1 MALSAFAASQAAV
14 PIAAIA
20 AAAVALAKGG
30 PRQPAPLESIN
41 APFKQVDF
49 SDLPALRR
57 YSARDGTSLAWRAY
71 LPHASAPQ
79 ACVVLI
85 HGSSASSASLHPLA
99 RQFAAAGYAACVPD
113 IRGHGESGRK
123 GTIAYIG
130 QLEDDLEDLLA
141 ALPPELAAL
150 PKTLIGFSAGGGFA
164 LRFAGSAR
172 QRLFERYVLLAPFLH
187 HKSRTTR
194 NEVGGWV
201 SVGMPRLA
209 VLALLNG
216 LRIRT
221 FNHLPTI
228 AYALAPEVRDQLTPQ
243 YSFNLMQ
250 NFRPHADYRAD
261 IRRAR
266 QPLHVLAGAD
276 DEVFLAR
283 EYAAAFEEAG
293 AHVPVTLVPGAGH
306 IGLTLDAPAIAT
318 IVGCVQGC
326 LKR

>member
-1 MALSAFAASQAAV
+1 MSLSASAV

-20 AAAVALAKGG
+20 AITAAAVALVKGG
-30 PRQPAPLESIN
+30 PKQPAPLESIN
-41 APFKQVDF
+41 APFKEVDF

-57 YSARDGTSLAWRAY
+57 FSARDGASLAWRAY
-71 LPHASAPQ
+71 RPPARSPQ
-79 ACVVLI
+79 GCVVLI

-113 IRGHGESGRK
+113 VRGHGESGRK
-123 GTIAYIG
+123 GTIDYIG

-141 ALPPELAAL
+141 ALPGELRAL
-150 PKTLIGFSAGGGFA
+150 PKTLVGFSAGGGFA
-164 LRFAGSAR
+164 LRFAGSTR
-172 QRLFERYVLLAPFLH
+172 QRLFDRYVLLAPFLH
-187 HKSRTTR
+187 HKARTTR

-201 SVGMPRLA
+201 SVGLPRVA

-216 LRIRT
+216 LRIRA

-228 AYALAPEVRDQLTPQ
+228 AYALAPEVREQLTPQ

-250 NFRPHADYRAD
+250 NFRPHANYRTD
-261 IRRAR
+261 IRGVR
-266 QPLHVLAGAD
+266 QPLHVLAGAE

-293 AHVPVTLVPGAGH
+293 AHVPVTLVPRAGH
-306 IGLTLDAPAIAT
+306 IGLTLDAVAIAT
-318 IVGCVQGC
+318 IVGCVKQ
-326 LKR
+326 

>member
-1 MALSAFAASQAAV
+1 MALSASAV
-14 PIAAIA
+14 PIAIIA
-20 AAAVALAKGG
+20 AAAIALVKGG
-30 PRQPAPLESIN
+30 PRQPVPLESIN
-41 APFKQVDF
+41 APFKEVDF

-57 YSARDGTSLAWRAY
+57 FPARDGASLAWRAY
-71 LPHASAPQ
+71 LPHAGVPL

-113 IRGHGESGRK
+113 VRGHGESGRR
-123 GTIAYIG
+123 GTIDYIG

-141 ALPPELAAL
+141 ALPGELAAL

-164 LRFAGSAR
+164 LRVAGSTR
-172 QRLFERYVLLAPFLH
+172 QHLFDRYVLLAPFLH
-187 HKSRTTR
+187 HKARTTR

-209 VLALLNG
+209 VLTVLNG
-216 LRIRT
+216 LRIRA

-261 IRRAR
+261 IRGVRR
-266 QPLHVLAGAD
+266 PLHVLAGAD
-276 DEVFLAR
+276 DEVFHAR

-293 AHVPVTLVPGAGH
+293 AHVPVTLVPGTGH
-306 IGLTLDAPAIAT
+306 IGLTLDAPAIAA
-318 IVGCVQGC
+318 IVGCVKQ
-326 LKR
+326 

>member
-1 MALSAFAASQAAV
+1 MALSASAV
-14 PIAAIA
+14 PIAVIA
-20 AAAVALAKGG
+20 AAAVALVKGG

-41 APFKQVDF
+41 APFKEVDF

-57 YSARDGTSLAWRAY
+57 YPARDGASLAWRAY
-71 LPHASAPQ
+71 LPHARAPL

-99 RQFAAAGYAACVPD
+99 SQFAAAGCAACVPD
-113 IRGHGESGRK
+113 VRGHGESGRK
-123 GTIAYIG
+123 GTIDYVG

-141 ALPPELAAL
+141 ALPGELAAL

-164 LRFAGSAR
+164 LRFAGSTR
-172 QRLFERYVLLAPFLH
+172 QHLFDRYVLLAPFLH
-187 HKSRTTR
+187 HKARTTR
-194 NEVGGWV
+194 SEVGGWV

-209 VLALLNG
+209 VLAVLNG
-216 LRIRT
+216 LRIRA

-250 NFRPHADYRAD
+250 NFRPHTDYRAD
-261 IRRAR
+261 IRGVRR
-266 QPLHVLAGAD
+266 PLHVFAGAD
-276 DEVFLAR
+276 DEVFHAR

-293 AHVPVTLVPGAGH
+293 AHVPVTLVPGTGH

-318 IVGCVQGC
+318 IVGCMNQ
-326 LKR
+326 